1 MARTGSLIRR
11 ALNTI
16 FRVAPELDTPKD
28 IDSDLEARG
37 YLKVQ
42 NGVMSPYDTSEGK
55 NAYLWYVEQMKIEID
70 RRKRYDIY
78 DEMDRESPELSSAL
92 DIYADNATQADFD
105 GKQDVVRIDSS
116 NTKVKKI
123 LDDFIKEVGINGAV
137 WSIARNLAKYGEDF
151 EELVIDKNLVPRRLK
166 NLDGKYMIRN
176 EDEFGRLKEDAFLQV
191 DEQDPNKI
199 IAAFKKWQIIHFRIQ
214 KDRKSKYGSGVLEPA
229 IRVYRQL
236 SFMEDSMVIARLT
249 RAPQRYAHLVDVNG
263 MTPEEAEKHIDKV
276 RNKLKKRRTIN
287 PRTGKQDLNYNPLSA
302 EEDLFVG
309 VRDGSRADVKVLQGD
324 TNLSNIKDVYY
335 FQNKLFSATKVP
347 KSYLGLEQ
355 DVNSKGTVTEQE
367 IQFARTVRRIQN
379 AIATGLKEMFD
390 FVLAL
395 NGIAPSNVEYRIIL
409 PTISMIDELRKWQS
423 RLVKMQVAQLYQQ
436 VFGVNSEYLMRTFL
450 NMTDEE
456 IQDVLA
462 NQDEMQKLKIDLM
475 RAQLQNAKNPSVN
488 TTGGA
493 GNKPPLKNPTDTKHN
508 QQNSMNRKTQRTAN
522 TRPASQQAMTKKQ
535 EALYRLMTEEIE
547 DIDELLELIAVL
559 KGVEDDF
566 EFELQG
572 ID

>member
-11 ALNTI
+11 AMNAI
-16 FRVAPELDTPKD
+16 FRVAPELDAPKD

-55 NAYLWYVEQMKIEID
+55 NAYLWYVEQMQIEID

-116 NTKVKKI
+116 NEKVKKI
-123 LDDFIKEVGINGAV
+123 LDNFIKEVGINGVV

-151 EELVIDKNLVPRRLK
+151 EELVIDKNLIPRRIK

-176 EDEFGRLKEDAFLQV
+176 EDEFGRLKDDAFLQV
-191 DEQDPNKI
+191 DEKDPNKI

-249 RAPQRYAHLVDVNG
+249 RAPQRYAYLVDVNG

-456 IQDVLA
+456 IKDVLA

-475 RAQLQNAKNPSVN
+475 RAQLQNTKNPTVN

-547 DIDELLELIAVL
+547 DMDELLELIAVL

-566 EFELQG
+566 EFDLQG

>member
-11 ALNTI
+11 AMNAI

-55 NAYLWYVEQMKIEID
+55 NAYLWYVEQMQIEID
-70 RRKRYDIY
+70 RRKRYEIY

-105 GKQDVVRIDSS
+105 GKQDVVLIDSS
-116 NTKVKKI
+116 NEKVKKI
-123 LDDFIKEVGINGAV
+123 LDNFIKEVGINGAV

-151 EELVIDKNLVPRRLK
+151 EELVIDKNLVPRRIK
-166 NLDGKYMIRN
+166 NLDGRYMIRN

-191 DEQDPNKI
+191 DEKDRNKI
-199 IAAFKKWQIIHFRIQ
+199 VAAFKKWQIIHFRIQ
-214 KDRKSKYGSGVLEPA
+214 KDRKSKYGSGILEPA

-456 IQDVLA
+456 IKDVLA

-475 RAQLQNAKNPSVN
+475 RAQLQNTKNPTVN

-508 QQNSMNRKTQRTAN
+508 QQNSMNRKKQRTAN

-547 DIDELLELIAVL
+547 DMDELLELIAVL

-566 EFELQG
+566 EFDLQG